1 MINKKEL
8 ETADM
13 TQLLEIINAKG
24 DEGELEQIVEL
35 VWQDE
40 MFSEGKRALAKD
52 GGNADEKGGEY
63 PSWK

>member
-8 ETADM
+8 ETDDM

-35 VWQDE
+35 MWQDE
-40 MFSEGKRALAKD
+40 IFSEGKRAKD
-52 GGNADEKGGEY
+52 GGNAGGKGGEY